1 MKDFTKIPTTPGE
14 TMTDEQLIEEIRKVV
29 GIELSQE
36 PKPNKEPPTIGSSI
50 LRAAYPYW
58 KKLKESNQADS
69 PLYPHYAPT
78 GEDYYFIMKGSQM
91 SENKVVLAINTSI
104 ELVHFIA
111 KNEEKLVTVLE
122 YIVKMSEDLYYTKK
136 EMTELTQLVVEL
148 FGVTLTQKDIFALK
162 VAVMAGNLTMIM
174 ELLT

>member
-1 MKDFTKIPTTPGE
+1 
-14 TMTDEQLIEEIRKVV
+14 
-29 GIELSQE
+29 
-36 PKPNKEPPTIGSSI
+36 
-50 LRAAYPYW
+50 
-58 KKLKESNQADS
+58 
-69 PLYPHYAPT
+69 
-78 GEDYYFIMKGSQM
+78 M